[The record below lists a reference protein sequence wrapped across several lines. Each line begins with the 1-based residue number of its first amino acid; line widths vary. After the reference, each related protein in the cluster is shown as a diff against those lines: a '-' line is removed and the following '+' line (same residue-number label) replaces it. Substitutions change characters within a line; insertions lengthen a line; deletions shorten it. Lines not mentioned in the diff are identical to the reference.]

1 MKNHIQAQRARVIEA
16 YQPIMDKLRR
26 MENSLATLHLG
37 YQTRAELKPDST
49 ESNAVLAALLKGMVD
64 EGTKEGVDV
73 NEVVQDM
80 DWSDYEMEKLFTP
93 DREDD
98 DDR

>member
-1 MKNHIQAQRARVIEA
+1 M
-16 YQPIMDKLRR
+16 
-26 MENSLATLHLG
+26 
-37 YQTRAELKPDST
+37 
-49 ESNAVLAALLKGMVD
+49 LAALLKPMVD

-80 DWSDYEMEKLFTP
+80 DWSEYEMEKLFTP

-98 DDR
+98 DDRRGAVAEQPSKAARRATHGDISIRYEPEMLLLVNSKNLDSA